1 MGKYSCVLNMNLLFE
16 FPVFWSFATGT
27 ENADFIS
34 CEQQLRATVC
44 VWTSIKWKRAAA
56 FFAFP
61 SSLFAECARRTQGA
75 EWRFSSLV
83 TGASEREATD
93 AGRQKSLFIPSHC
106 FLRAAFLI
114 RPRYFQSALPLD
126 VSLSIGSA
134 AASATDDVVCFADEP
149 FPSSGNNQPSIF
161 AFLPG
166 PRTKGSARMKNSN
179 NPTGGIP
186 ILFPSLLVQ
195 M

>member
-1 MGKYSCVLNMNLLFE
+1 
-16 FPVFWSFATGT
+16 
-27 ENADFIS
+27 
-34 CEQQLRATVC
+34 
-44 VWTSIKWKRAAA
+44 
-56 FFAFP
+56 
-61 SSLFAECARRTQGA
+61 
-75 EWRFSSLV
+75 V

-93 AGRQKSLFIPSHC
+93 AGRQKSLLYRSHC

-179 NPTGGIP
+179 NLHGWNPNP
-186 ILFPSLLVQ
+186 NPCLFPPGANVKLIQYFQSMDIRVMKLLLLIKTRKVNKLQ
-195 M
+195 DHSNCTTKFVCLSDFC